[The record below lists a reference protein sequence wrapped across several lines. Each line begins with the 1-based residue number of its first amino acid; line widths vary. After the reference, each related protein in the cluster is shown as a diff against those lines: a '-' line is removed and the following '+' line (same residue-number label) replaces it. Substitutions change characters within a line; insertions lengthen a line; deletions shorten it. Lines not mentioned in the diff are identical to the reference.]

1 MRRTRRTRVSTKRL
15 QVVHKLVQLAIN
27 DDPIMDYLT
36 NGERN
41 RAFGRLINKWMDNTS
56 KESVIDR
63 YVDEDARDVTSY
75 AINIINKQLR
85 EITA

>member
-1 MRRTRRTRVSTKRL
+1 MRRTRRVRVSTKRL
-15 QVVHKLVQLAIN
+15 EVVNKLVQLAID

-41 RAFGRLINKWMDNTS
+41 RAFGRLINKWMDNTR
-56 KESVIDR
+56 ESVIDK
-63 YVDEDARDVTSY
+63 YVDEDAKDVTSY
-75 AINIINKQLR
+75 AINIIKKQLR

>member
-15 QVVHKLVQLAIN
+15 QVVNKLVQLAIN
-27 DDPIMDYLT
+27 DDPIMNYLT

-41 RAFGRLINKWMDNTS
+41 RAFGRLINKWMDNTTR
-56 KESVIDR
+56 ESVIDR

>member
-41 RAFGRLINKWMDNTS
+41 RAFGRLINKWMDNTR
-56 KESVIDR
+56 ESVIDK
-63 YVDEDARDVTSY
+63 YVDEDAKDVTSY
-75 AINIINKQLR
+75 AINIIKKQLR

>member
-1 MRRTRRTRVSTKRL
+1 MRRTRRVRVSTKRL
-15 QVVHKLVQLAIN
+15 EVVNKLVQLAID

-41 RAFGRLINKWMDNTS
+41 RAFGRLINKWMDNTR
-56 KESVIDR
+56 ESVIDK
-63 YVDEDARDVTSY
+63 YVDEDAKDVTSY
-75 AINIINKQLR
+75 AINIVKKQLR

>member
-1 MRRTRRTRVSTKRL
+1 MRRTRRVRVSTKRL
-15 QVVHKLVQLAIN
+15 EVVNKLVQLAIN

-41 RAFGRLINKWMDNTS
+41 RAFGRLINKWMDSTG
-56 KESVIDR
+56 ESVIDR

-75 AINIINKQLR
+75 AINIVNKQLR
-85 EITA
+85 EVTA